1 MTNEEIYKAIA
12 DKYGID
18 KMKLVWLEELHELSA
33 VILQSMRDEGTR
45 EESFNITDFIE
56 EIVDVEICIDQMKH
70 TLLSHDYYN
79 YADMRKREKING
91 LPKKLKL

>member
-45 EESFNITDFIE
+45 DSPFDT
-56 EIVDVEICIDQMKH
+56 
-70 TLLSHDYYN
+70 
-79 YADMRKREKING
+79 NG
-91 LPKKLKL
+91 LI